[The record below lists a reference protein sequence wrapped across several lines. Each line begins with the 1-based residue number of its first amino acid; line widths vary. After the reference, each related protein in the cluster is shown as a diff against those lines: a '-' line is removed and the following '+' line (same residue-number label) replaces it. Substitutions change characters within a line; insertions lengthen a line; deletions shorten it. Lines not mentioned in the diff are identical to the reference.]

1 MFNSDVIKGYLAGLL
16 RIVLGSAL
24 TYAIAK
30 GYLTDESA
38 GQLVLII
45 AGALVV
51 LGTSL
56 FSKIRA
62 DNKVTVALTL
72 PADSSKAKL
81 EDVIASKNKDSY
93 AR

>member
-24 TYAIAK
+24 TWAIAK

-38 GQLVLII
+38 GQLILII
-45 AGALVV
+45 AGVLVV

-56 FSKIRA
+56 FSKLRA
-62 DNKVTVALTL
+62 EAKVDTALELPGGSSRATLKDVLANK
-72 PADSSKAKL
+72 
-81 EDVIASKNKDSY
+81 
-93 AR
+93 

>member
-38 GQLVLII
+38 GQLVVII

-62 DNKVTVALTL
+62 DNKVAVALEQ
-72 PADSSKAKL
+72 PAGTSKEKLAK
-81 EDVIASKNKDSY
+81 VIANQ
-93 AR
+93 

>member
-62 DNKVTVALTL
+62 DNKVQVALEL
-72 PADSSKAKL
+72 PANSSKAKL
-81 EDVIASKNKDSY
+81 EDVIASKK
-93 AR
+93 

>member
-16 RIVLGSAL
+16 RLVLGSAL

-30 GYLTDESA
+30 GYLTAESA
-38 GQLVLII
+38 EQLVFII
-45 AGALVV
+45 AGVLVV

-62 DNKVTVALTL
+62 DKKVEVALTL
-72 PADSSKAKL
+72 PAGSSKAKL
-81 EDVIASKNKDSY
+81 EDVIASKK
-93 AR
+93 